1 MLEIAVKYG
10 LLYGGLVDGAAQF
23 TLDLM
28 EGDAAT
34 FKQGYSR
41 ENAVLAAVEAFE
53 LNDNQR
59 AELEALLISALD

>member
-10 LLYGGLVDGAAQF
+10 LLYGGLVDGAVQF
-23 TLDLM
+23 TLGLM

-34 FKQGYSR
+34 FKQGYTR

-53 LNDNQR
+53 LNDIQR
-59 AELEALLISALD
+59 DELENKLFAALD